1 MCKKSENPSNIKVY
15 LALRGFCGDIKIG
28 GANDDTKFHFISVL
42 PFNSKA

>member
-1 MCKKSENPSNIKVY
+1 MCKKSENPSNIKAYWVF
-15 LALRGFCGDIKIG
+15 RDFCVDIKIG